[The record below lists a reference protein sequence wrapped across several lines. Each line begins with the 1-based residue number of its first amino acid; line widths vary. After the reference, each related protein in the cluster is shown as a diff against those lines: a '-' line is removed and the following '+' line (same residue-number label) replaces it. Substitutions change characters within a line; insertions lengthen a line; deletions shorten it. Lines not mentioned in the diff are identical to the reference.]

1 MVTVEI
7 YPQFFKFPVFCRI
20 VTDMDAP
27 KGAHLMGPQ
36 EEGSLNIVTLLLTGR
51 ATPYLHN
58 GVIYVGDEDH
68 YALPQF
74 GILARAP
81 IGLFVLG
88 SEAEIAVMVRQQLLM
103 KRLLKNVNTIFP
115 LTALLQAARLP
126 SKDANPSHLGHQLRQ
141 SLWRSLQLES
151 RTSTQLSRR
160 KALRTALLHLCRML
174 PGHDRRQSN
183 SGRCDLRQLGRNV
196 WYGWNV

>member
-1 MVTVEI
+1 
-7 YPQFFKFPVFCRI
+7 
-20 VTDMDAP
+20 MDAP
-27 KGAHLMGPQ
+27 KGAHLMGPH

-88 SEAEIAVMVRQQLLM
+88 SEAEIAVMVSL
-103 KRLLKNVNTIFP
+103 
-115 LTALLQAARLP
+115 
-126 SKDANPSHLGHQLRQ
+126 SKTVIWLNSSTFLSAIVQTTRIPVEDASSAHLGHQLCQ
-141 SLWRSLQLES
+141 SLWRPLQLES
-151 RTSTQLSRR
+151 RTIAQLPCGE
-160 KALRTALLHLCRML
+160 TI
-174 PGHDRRQSN
+174 
-183 SGRCDLRQLGRNV
+183 
-196 WYGWNV
+196 